1 MTQKKV
7 PRLKFTIANLKT
19 TRVTKILS
27 IWAIGL
33 FVCLTSYNVY
43 GQSYPTLE
51 KVLAKEL
58 TKESQEDGKW
68 VFYADKANIERVNNP
83 LLKGSFPNYDPFR
96 VTLTNYLGYHVN
108 QGTCVVLF
116 DSLKSKFILV
126 EPMWY
131 MGVSKPLIKL
141 LIGRKFENMDTLLS
155 VLKGVHDLLEIG
167 SRYKFRNTSYS
178 DSVITYDLGY
188 FKGDSYTTGSNGTS
202 STVRHNEDGVWRKII
217 IDVKDLTIIRYTSVN
232 PHAYDKEIIQ

>member
-1 MTQKKV
+1 MINIMK
-7 PRLKFTIANLKT
+7 LLLTIL
-19 TRVTKILS
+19 ILGFL
-27 IWAIGL
+27 I
-33 FVCLTSYNVY
+33 NVY

-83 LLKGSFPNYDPFR
+83 LLKASFPNYDPFR
-96 VTLTNYLGYHVN
+96 VTLTNYLGYHIN

-167 SRYKFRNTSYS
+167 SRYKFRNTSYN

-188 FKGDSYTTGSNGTS
+188 FKGDSYTTGGNGIS

-217 IDVKDLTIIRYTSVN
+217 IEVKNLSIIRYTSVN
-232 PHAYDKEIIQ
+232 PKAYVYDKDIIQ